1 MPKSKH
7 VGKLPPRYRFILNPY
22 AETRVSRCP
31 LCERLTHPRKF
42 AYFIHVEGWGPL
54 ILGKTGPYCSPC
66 ELIVIHQDELEME
79 LAISFNKL
87 NPAMIGNDYLVVG
100 TVEKR
105 YWKGGLAGNR
115 TTLDE
120 MLARMADFKKR
131 YDFKYDPGG
140 WRPGA

>member
-1 MPKSKH
+1 MPNFKRI
-7 VGKLPPRYRFILNPY
+7 GKLPPRYKFILNPH

-42 AYFIHVEGWGPL
+42 AYLIHVDGWGPL
-54 ILGKTGPYCSPC
+54 ILGKTGSYCSSC

-79 LAISFNKL
+79 LAISFAKL

-105 YWKGGLAGNR
+105 YWKGGLAGNP
-115 TTLDE
+115 TTLEE
-120 MLARMADFKKR
+120 MLARTAEFKKR
-131 YDFKYDPGG
+131 YNFKYDPGG
-140 WRPGA
+140 WRPAA